1 MKNILKASLLILLG
15 CSSAPKF
22 TDKDVCI
29 LVYNMTDR
37 RYEYKENDKQCHVRF
52 PTCSTFKVPL
62 SVMAFDAKVLKDKTT
77 KFKWDGEKR
86 FLDVWNKD
94 HTADSWM
101 KESVVWYSQKLTP
114 MIGEKRISDY
124 LQKFSFGN
132 GDMSGGLKSAWLTP
146 AGPERNSLKI
156 NAHEQIAFTEKLWR
170 GELEASQYA
179 MTTTQEILAQDSSPK
194 GNILKGKT
202 GSGLVG
208 EKQDLRL
215 GWYVGHLQ
223 AGKKEYILVVNFV
236 DKQNQPGK
244 TFGGMEA
251 KAIGIDTFKELDLW

>member
-1 MKNILKASLLILLG
+1 
-15 CSSAPKF
+15 
-22 TDKDVCI
+22 
-29 LVYNMTDR
+29 
-37 RYEYKENDKQCHVRF
+37 
-52 PTCSTFKVPL
+52 
-62 SVMAFDAKVLKDKTT
+62 MAFDAKVLKNKET
-77 KFKWDGEKR
+77 KLKWDGEKR

-101 KESVVWYSQKLTP
+101 KESVVWYSQRLTP
-114 MIGEKRISDY
+114 MMGEKRISDY

-146 AGPERNSLKI
+146 LSPAQNTLKI

-179 MTTTQEILAQDSSPK
+179 QEVTREILAQDISPL
-194 GNILKGKT
+194 GNVLKGKT
-202 GSGLVG
+202 GSGNVG

-215 GWYVGHLQ
+215 GWYIGHLS
-223 AGKKEYILVVNFV
+223 ANKKEYILVVNFI

-251 KAIGIDTFKELDLW
+251 KALGIEALKELKLW